1 MKQKLEKQLFKKNA
15 NTYIW
20 IQKKQ
25 TQKINKNESI
35 IHIHFPVYIYCN

>member
-15 NTYIW
+15 NIYLDS
-20 IQKKQ
+20 KKQ
-25 TQKINKNESI
+25 TQKLNKNESI